1 MFRDNIVWLKINSS
15 SYYNILIKL
24 NDIGIT
30 IYDNKKEKK
39 YILIKINLNDYEKIK
54 KYLKS
59 YKVSIYS
66 NTGLLK
72 VKDISKKYIVFIIS
86 IIISI
91 ILLILA
97 NNLIFRVD
105 IKSNNKNIRELLNT
119 ELKKHNLGVMKLK
132 KSHKEI
138 ESIVKNIIDN
148 NKDTLEWIEIKY
160 DGLLL
165 IVNVTEKT
173 INKIDEEKSYC
184 NVIAKKDGKIL
195 SMGLQRGVPLKEIND
210 YVYKDDVIV
219 SGAITHNEK
228 VKNMVCASAT
238 IYGEVWYKIHAE
250 EPLEQIKK
258 EYTGKNRYNVNI
270 KYNGNTYDIFKSR
283 IDGDKDK
290 EETNLYALNNFEI
303 NLVKEKEYKNNTYEL
318 SEEEAYNKAINDVL
332 EKIKMT
338 LGENEEIILQKV
350 LKKNVFNS
358 TIVLDIFVV
367 TKENIGTV
375 VELKEELDNG
385 GSLSS

>member
-39 YILIKINLNDYEKIK
+39 YILIKTNLDDYQKIK

-66 NTGLLK
+66 NTELLK

-138 ESIVKNIIDN
+138 ESIVKNILDN

-160 DGLLL
+160 DGLIL

-219 SGAITHNEK
+219 SGAITHNEE

-238 IYGEVWYKIHAE
+238 VYGEVWYKIHVE

-258 EYTGKNRYNVNI
+258 EYTGKNRYNENI

-318 SEEEAYNKAINDVL
+318 SEEEAYNKAINDAL

-338 LGENEEIILQKV
+338 LGENEEILLQKV